1 MVVVSPGP
9 PKAWG
14 PGPAWGRRPGTVQVQ
29 LFVASVA
36 PSISQLSVNLDPSF
50 FLPQPLRRT
59 PRGSLTLTTLQ
70 PLTKQF
76 KNTYVPL
83 EMVL

>member
-36 PSISQLSVNLDPSF
+36 PSISQLSVNLDPTGRSF
-50 FLPQPLRRT
+50 YLNPCVEPL
-59 PRGSLTLTTLQ
+59 G
-70 PLTKQF
+70 
-76 KNTYVPL
+76 VH
-83 EMVL
+83 